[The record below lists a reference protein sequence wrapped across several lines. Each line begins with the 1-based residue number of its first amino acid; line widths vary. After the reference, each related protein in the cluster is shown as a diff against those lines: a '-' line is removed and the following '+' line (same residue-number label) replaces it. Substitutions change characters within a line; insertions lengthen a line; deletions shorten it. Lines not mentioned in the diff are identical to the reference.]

1 MAKTKLDFN
10 VDMPNI
16 TRLNRQMELMNKEL
30 NEINFSLKKVNFVL
44 EKLTKKIGI

>member
-10 VDMPNI
+10 VYMPNI